1 MTYDST
7 RIFKKLARNN
17 RLANLRLHHACL
29 QLTADELVAPRTSF
43 FPTIRKTLNH
53 IYLVDLF
60 YLDAMKGG
68 SLGHSVFGEPGPYSD
83 MASLAEAQAAL
94 DMDLIAFV
102 DGIDGDGLAAT
113 VHVHRGERVQQ
124 DRCDD
129 ILSHLFQHQTHHRG
143 QVHAMLS
150 GTRLKPPQLDEFIVG
165 DDAPVRKKELQ
176 ALGWTETDL
185 LFPV

>member
-1 MTYDST
+1 MTYDPT
-7 RIFKKLARNN
+7 RVFKKLARNN
-17 RLANLRLHHACL
+17 RLANFRLHQTCL
-29 QLTADELVAPRTSF
+29 QLTAEELVAPRTSF
-43 FPTIRKTLNH
+43 FPTIRETLNH
-53 IYLVDLF
+53 IYLVDVF

-68 SLGHSVFGEPGPYSD
+68 SLGHSVFGESEPYRE
-83 MASLAEAQAAL
+83 MAALAEAQAAL

-102 DGIDGDGLAAT
+102 CGLDAAGLAAT
-113 VHVHRGERVQQ
+113 VHVHRGHRVQE

-129 ILSHLFQHQTHHRG
+129 ILSHLLQHQTHHRG

-165 DDAPVRKKELQ
+165 DDAPVRKTELQ

-185 LFPV
+185 MFPV

>member
-17 RLANLRLHHACL
+17 RLANLRLHDACL

-68 SLGHSVFGEPGPYSD
+68 SLGHSVFGEPEPYSD

-102 DGIDGDGLAAT
+102 DCLDADGIAAT

-165 DDAPVRKKELQ
+165 DDAPVRKTELQ

-185 LFPV
+185 MFPV

>member
-1 MTYDST
+1 MTCDPT
-7 RIFKKLARNN
+7 RTFKKLARNN

-68 SLGHSVFGEPGPYSD
+68 SLGHSVFGEPEPYSD

-94 DMDLIAFV
+94 DMDLMAFV
-102 DGIDGDGLAAT
+102 DCLDADGIAAT
-113 VHVHRGERVQQ
+113 V
-124 DRCDD
+124 
-129 ILSHLFQHQTHHRG
+129 QHQTHHRG

-165 DDAPVRKKELQ
+165 DDAPVRKTELQ

-185 LFPV
+185 MFPV